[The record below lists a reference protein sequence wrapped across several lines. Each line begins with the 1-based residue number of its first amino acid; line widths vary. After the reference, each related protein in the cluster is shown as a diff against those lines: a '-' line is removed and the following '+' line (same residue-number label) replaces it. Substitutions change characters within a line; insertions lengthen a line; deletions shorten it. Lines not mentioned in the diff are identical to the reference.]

1 MMAEVRVSLYFCDA
15 DNIIGLMLG
24 GDIEVIEDQ
33 PLKERI
39 WRDGWTMYYPNGPQG
54 PEYGVIKLAPRIA
67 KGWCRNQPFEIEV
80 APQGQKE
87 QKR

>member
-1 MMAEVRVSLYFCDA
+1 
-15 DNIIGLMLG
+15 
-24 GDIEVIEDQ
+24 VIEDQ

-67 KGWCRNQPFEIEV
+67 KGWSRNQPFEIEV
-80 APQGQKE
+80 ALQGQKE
-87 QKR
+87 QRR